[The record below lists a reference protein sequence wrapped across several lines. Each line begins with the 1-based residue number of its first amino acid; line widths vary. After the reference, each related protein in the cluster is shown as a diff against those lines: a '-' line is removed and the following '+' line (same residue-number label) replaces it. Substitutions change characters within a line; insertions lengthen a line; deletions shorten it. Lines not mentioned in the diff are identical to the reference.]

1 MWREIKVGTAACRDA
16 LLGFFSSPFF
26 FILLGCGFI
35 VASYTLLTQTGPCD
49 KNLTAVSCLK
59 LSQLNLAFGLLA
71 VLLGAGLLIYG
82 TALQATREGQITGIK
97 QVYDELKLFFA
108 SPMFFILLGALFIYC
123 ALVLLDETHTG
134 FVFILAVLG
143 IAMILFGTGSQA
155 VLSGELPPAAVGKIS
170 VGIAGGAAAL
180 AAIFGYGIVY
190 LESGIQDFFKR
201 TVDYG
206 FLELT
211 TAGTANQTV
220 DLDDHIVG
228 ATTIEGRPLHL
239 WKQTNRLQ
247 IMVPRY
253 SQRGSSTIAVFI
265 RGPRIPP
272 NSPPSTYTVNW
283 ETVLPSPTAA
293 NERVYIAYQ
302 NLAASLAP
310 AATLQVD
317 EAGKPLPS
325 VTIPPPR

>member
-1 MWREIKVGTAACRDA
+1 MWRGIKVGAVALRDA
-16 LLGFFSSPFF
+16 LTEFFSGPFF
-26 FILLGCGFI
+26 FILLGCTFI
-35 VASYTLLTQTGPCD
+35 GASYILLTQTGPCGKD
-49 KNLTAVSCLK
+49 LAAMSCLK

-71 VLLGAGLLIYG
+71 ALLGAGLLIYG
-82 TALQATREGQITGIK
+82 TALQATRQGQIAGIK

-123 ALVLLDETHTG
+123 ALILLDETHTG

-190 LESGIQDFFKR
+190 LESGIQEFFKR

-206 FLELT
+206 FVELT

-220 DLDDHIVG
+220 DLDEHIVS

-239 WKQTNRLQ
+239 WKQTNRMQ

-253 SQRGSSTIAVFI
+253 SQHHTSTIAVSI
-265 RGPRIPP
+265 RGPRIPA
-272 NSPPSTYTVNW
+272 NSPPTTYTVNW
-283 ETVLPSPTAA
+283 ESVSPSATAA
-293 NERVYIAYQ
+293 NERIYIAHQ
-302 NLAASLAP
+302 NLTASLAP
-310 AATLQVD
+310 TATLLVD